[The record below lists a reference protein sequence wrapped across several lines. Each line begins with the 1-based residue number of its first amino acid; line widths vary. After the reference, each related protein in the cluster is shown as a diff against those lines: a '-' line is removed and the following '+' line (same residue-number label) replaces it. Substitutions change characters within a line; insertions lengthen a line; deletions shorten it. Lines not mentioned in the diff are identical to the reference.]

1 MSATPKKLGTTA
13 LSLRL
18 VALRGTTAYVVYLI
32 QPGVMNTV
40 EAELRAE
47 LAAYDEGLNIRT
59 IESSPSAARLLQDAP
74 SIIGDVLLIGTAAYT
89 EADWRLLD
97 RRRSEFGREGVTVF
111 LTSPGSFAM
120 LMRVAPNLASWLGG
134 SVFTYEDIDAHA
146 IEQRDPRLAS
156 LRTWSGKTDE
166 EVLQAAEEGRLPRD
180 PEYAEWL
187 VLLGRGDLLNA

>member
-13 LSLRL
+13 LALRL
-18 VALRGTTAYVVYLI
+18 VALRETTAYVVYLI
-32 QPGVMNTV
+32 HPAVMKTV

-59 IESSPSAARLLQDAP
+59 IESSPSSARLLQEAP
-74 SIIGDVLLIGTAAYT
+74 SILADVLLIGADAYA

-97 RRRSEFGREGVTVF
+97 RRRSEFSREGITVF

-134 SVFTYEDIDAHA
+134 SVFTYEDIDALA
-146 IEQRDPRLAS
+146 IEQRDRRLAS
-156 LRTWSGKTDE
+156 LRTWSGKTDG
-166 EVLQAAEEGRLPRD
+166 EVLQAAQAGRLPRD
-180 PEYAEWL
+180 PEFAEWL